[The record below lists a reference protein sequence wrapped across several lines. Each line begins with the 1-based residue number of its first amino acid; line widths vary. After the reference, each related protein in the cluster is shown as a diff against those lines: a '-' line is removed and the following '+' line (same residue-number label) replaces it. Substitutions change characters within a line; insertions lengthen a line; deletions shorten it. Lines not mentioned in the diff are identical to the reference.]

1 MRTTISKITIIA
13 SLCLL
18 CMIGTA
24 FHASADYTRNQIRIE
39 GSFDRLDARSIV
51 PSTPVQAFIQGT
63 QLLIDFNRSLP
74 SVTITVKDSAGNAV
88 YTETCYTPQTVAI
101 ALDNCESGV
110 YTLEMETDNGGY
122 VYGSFLLS
130 TNE

>member
-1 MRTTISKITIIA
+1 MRTTISKITTIA
-13 SLCLL
+13 SLCLFFI
-18 CMIGTA
+18 MSTV
-24 FHASADYTRNQIRIE
+24 FYADAMSRHRVKIE
-39 GSFDRLDARSIV
+39 GRFDRLGARSVV
-51 PSTPVQAFIQGT
+51 PATPVEAFIEGA
-63 QLLIDFNRSLP
+63 QLFIDFNRSLP

-88 YTETCYTPQTVAI
+88 YTETCYTPQTVII

-130 TNE
+130 ANE

>member
-1 MRTTISKITIIA
+1 MRTTISKITTIA

-18 CMIGTA
+18 CFIGSV
-24 FHASADYTRNQIRIE
+24 FHANAYTRERIKIE
-39 GSFDRLDARSIV
+39 GCFDRLDARSVV
-51 PSTPVQAFIQGT
+51 PATPVEAFIEGA
-63 QLLIDFNRSLP
+63 QLFIDFNQSLP

-88 YTETCYTPQTVAI
+88 YTETCYTPQTVII

-130 TNE
+130 ANE

>member
-1 MRTTISKITIIA
+1 MRTTISKITAIA

-18 CMIGTA
+18 CIIGTA
-24 FHASADYTRNQIRIE
+24 FHANADWTRRQIKLE
-39 GSFDRLDARSIV
+39 GRFDRLDARSVV
-51 PSTPVQAFIQGT
+51 PTEPVEVFIQGT
-63 QLLIDFNRSLP
+63 QLFIDFNQSLP
-74 SVTITVKDSAGNAV
+74 AVTITVKDSAGNTV
-88 YTETCYTPQTVAI
+88 YTETCYTPQTVVI

-110 YTLEMETDNGGY
+110 YTLEMEADNGGY